1 MNIQL
6 KRILYISI
14 KSKQKSWHKWNK
26 YVQNELKTKLNDLNL
41 LEQTINKQYQ
51 LLIGL
56 NNDLN
61 ISKKHEKAL
70 IIDYENI

>member
-1 MNIQL
+1 M
-6 KRILYISI
+6 
-14 KSKQKSWHKWNK
+14 HKWNK